1 MSQVLYRQYR
11 PQTFSAVVNQQ
22 VVKTTLK
29 NAVKSGAVAHA
40 YLFTGPRGIG
50 KTSLA
55 RILAKAVN
63 CEKNNLSPSDK
74 GGGALSSKGESK
86 KVGAVPLYDGEPCDK
101 CNNCR
106 AIREGNFL
114 DLIEIDA
121 ASNTGVDNIR
131 EIIEHVKF
139 SPSSGKYKVIVID
152 ETHMLSKGAFNALLK
167 TLEEPPKH
175 ALFILATT
183 EITKVPATIISRT
196 QRFDFKKLSQADIV
210 EHLVK
215 VAKAEKL
222 KVSTEVLKLV
232 ARAAEG
238 SMRDALSLF
247 DQLTSFGGEKVTL
260 AQAEE
265 MLGSS
270 SFSQVQ
276 DFFGLLCRRDIF
288 AAIKFLRDLSFS
300 GKDILQFTYNFLEY
314 ADMVLAS
321 ATAAGED
328 DSDLVPEDLSR
339 LKEHAKMPQKDLVRV
354 IDAFL
359 SAAQKV
365 KYSPLPH
372 LPLEIA
378 VIEALQEN
386 CAVLSGQSDA
396 QPPASVDK
404 PANRAQPESTLKAPT
419 SVEAAID
426 GEDFLPQVEEKW
438 NVFLT
443 KVKEYNHSL
452 ISSLKLAILVRS
464 NGQELVIAF
473 PYRFHK
479 DAVEQRK
486 NKIILETVANDVYSR
501 PMRIICCMTHEI
513 DEYKQKSSEVKPS
526 GLMQEALKV
535 FGVPG
540 NNTVH

>member
-11 PQTFSAVVNQQ
+11 PQTFSEVVNQQ

-29 NAVKSGAVAHA
+29 NAVSSGAVAHA

-63 CEKNNLSPSDK
+63 CEKPK
-74 GGGALSSKGESK
+74 
-86 KVGAVPLYDGEPCDK
+86 DGEPCDK

-175 ALFILATT
+175 AVFILATT

-215 VAKAEKL
+215 VSKAEKL

-247 DQLTSFGGEKVTL
+247 DQLISFGGEKVTL
-260 AQAEE
+260 EQAED

-276 DFFGLLCRRDIF
+276 DFFGLLYQRDIF

-300 GKDILQFTYNFLEY
+300 GKDVLQFTYNFLEY
-314 ADMVLAS
+314 SDMVLAH
-321 ATAAGED
+321 ATMAGGED
-328 DSDLVPEDLSR
+328 LGLVPEDLSR
-339 LKEHAKMPQKDLVRV
+339 LKEHAKIPQKDLVRI
-354 IDAFL
+354 IDEFL

-386 CAVLSGQSDA
+386 SAAPAGQSGTKTPVA
-396 QPPASVDK
+396 VEK
-404 PANRAQPESTLKAPT
+404 PVSHAKPEPTLKAAEPE
-419 SVEAAID
+419 EAVMD
-426 GEDFLPQVEEKW
+426 SEDFLPKVEEKW

-452 ISSLKLAILVRS
+452 ISCLKLAILVRS
-464 NGQELVIAF
+464 NGRELA
-473 PYRFHK
+473 
-479 DAVEQRK
+479 
-486 NKIILETVANDVYSR
+486 
-501 PMRIICCMTHEI
+501 
-513 DEYKQKSSEVKPS
+513 
-526 GLMQEALKV
+526 
-535 FGVPG
+535 
-540 NNTVH
+540 